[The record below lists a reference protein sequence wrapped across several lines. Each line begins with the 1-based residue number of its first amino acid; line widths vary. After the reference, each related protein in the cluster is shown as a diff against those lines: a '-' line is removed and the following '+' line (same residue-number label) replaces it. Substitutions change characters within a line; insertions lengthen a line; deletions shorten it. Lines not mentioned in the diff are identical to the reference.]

1 MAEQAGI
8 TVSELIVQYWRHARK
23 RYVKNGQP
31 TSERDLVRMARLRV
45 SIRRDLA
52 CVMREYH
59 VAEATVRQYE
69 QTILPKVMEALDLM
83 QEARE
88 AGEFDFL
95 RVLTARRAYFDAN
108 IKYVVA
114 LGQLAQAN
122 VKLDGLLLTGG
133 LSNVASYEED
143 DSLRSQIL
151 SGQ

>member
-1 MAEQAGI
+1 M
-8 TVSELIVQYWRHARK
+8 
-23 RYVKNGQP
+23 
-31 TSERDLVRMARLRV
+31 

-52 CVMREYH
+52 RVMREYQ

-69 QTILPKVMEALDLM
+69 ETILPLDLM

-108 IKYVVA
+108 IEYVVT

-122 VKLDGLLLTGG
+122 AKIDGLLLTGG
-133 LSNVASYEED
+133 LSNVASYEGD
-143 DSLRSQIL
+143 DSLRGQAL

>member
-1 MAEQAGI
+1 M
-8 TVSELIVQYWRHARK
+8 
-23 RYVKNGQP
+23 
-31 TSERDLVRMARLRV
+31 

-52 CVMREYH
+52 RVMREYQ

-69 QTILPKVMEALDLM
+69 ETILPKAKEALDLM

-108 IKYVVA
+108 IEYVVT

-122 VKLDGLLLTGG
+122 AKIDGLLLTGG
-133 LSNVASYEED
+133 LSNVASYEGD
-143 DSLRSQIL
+143 DSLRGQAL